1 MKKLIIILISCYTF
15 AIQSNVLSIEMG
27 PSVLTINEVG
37 CYQVPIDFDGTLY
50 LTFGPPC
57 QPFVTYT
64 GEEILC
70 VNAGPTPGVFV
81 IVCLSEPPYQNLLQW
96 VTVENILPVE
106 LTSFISI
113 VNGSKV
119 HLKWN
124 TFSEV
129 NNSGFE
135 IERSNVKGQT
145 SNEWTKISFVQ
156 GHGTTTSPNN
166 YEFTDRNLASG
177 KYNYRLKQIDF
188 NGNYEYY
195 NLSDEVVIGVPDKFS
210 LEQNYPNPFNPNTV
224 IRYSLSENSF
234 VTLKVYNVIGNEVA
248 TLVSRKQNS
257 GTYNYQFSTVNYQLS
272 SGVYFYK
279 IEAGSFSAVK
289 RMVLIK

>member
-50 LTFGPPC
+50 LTYGPPC

-113 VNGSKV
+113 VNGSNV
-119 HLKWN
+119 QLKWN
-124 TFSEV
+124 NFSEV
-129 NNSGFE
+129 NNSGFD
-135 IERSNVKGQT
+135 IERSKVKGDT
-145 SNEWTKISFVQ
+145 SEDWTKISFVK
-156 GHGTTTSPNN
+156 GHGTTTSPID
-166 YEFTDRNLASG
+166 YEFTDRNLAPG

-188 NGNYEYY
+188 NGNYEYH
-195 NLSDEVVIGVPDKFS
+195 NLSDEVVIGVPEKFELS
-210 LEQNYPNPFNPNTV
+210 QNYPNPFNPSTNLEFG
-224 IRYSLSENSF
+224 ISNLEF
-234 VTLKVYNVIGNEVA
+234 VSLKVYDLTGKEVA
-248 TLVSRKQNS
+248 ILVNEIKPAGRYIIKFDGSNL
-257 GTYNYQFSTVNYQLS
+257 G

-279 IEAGSFSAVK
+279 IEAGNFSAVK
-289 RMVLIK
+289 RMLLIK